1 MNEATL
7 YSLSMCVW
15 VEVPAVGVGSM
26 DPKHCVPRVPETGEA
41 TACAACVGV
50 YVDMPALGGFKL
62 D

>member
-1 MNEATL
+1 
-7 YSLSMCVW
+7 
-15 VEVPAVGVGSM
+15 VPAVGVGSM